1 MKVNHTIL
9 LFVFSLLI
17 FFSFLIF
24 RLNQVEVSLD
34 ILFKEIQVRLGALTL
49 SVFLVGLITCLIL
62 EFIYF
67 FKKSK
72 D

>member
-1 MKVNHTIL
+1 MKVKHTIL